1 MTKVQATEMNI
12 LSLIPGL
19 QVLIYQVDMSHLTHS
34 ISKLTSLPNRVLVK
48 THIYH
53 RLMKLA
59 MHRLRA
65 NYRIFMEIMT
75 TLLTIIQV
83 EKYVTIFYFNNN
95 VENISLN
102 NIISTSFY

>member
-19 QVLIYQVDMSHLTHS
+19 QVLIYQVDMSHLTHP

-48 THIYH
+48 THICH

-75 TLLTIIQV
+75 TLLPIIQV

-95 VENISLN
+95 LENISLN